1 MQLQQMYIIPLSE
14 IMIRSS
20 ESFVFLIIS
29 TLTILLARNV
39 LCIPVTSA
47 SSEQAFSAAGY
58 TLFQNVR
65 RTRWDPET
73 VDSLLFVRSL

>member
-1 MQLQQMYIIPLSE
+1 M
-14 IMIRSS
+14 
-20 ESFVFLIIS
+20 
-29 TLTILLARNV
+29 LARNV

-47 SSEQAFSAAGY
+47 SSEGAFSAAGY
-58 TLFQNVR
+58 TVSER